1 MAVLFI
7 DPGELRTE
15 LALEACSTLPDGLG
29 GFTEAWT
36 ETATLFAR
44 IEPVSAT
51 SVFGAG
57 QTLESVTHRITL
69 RRRDGVA
76 SGMRFARAGRVFDIL
91 TVHDPDESG
100 RYLVCKVKEAG
111 A

>member
-15 LALEACSTLPDGLG
+15 VVLETCTTESDGFG
-29 GFTEAWT
+29 GFSEVWSAV
-36 ETATLFAR
+36 ATLFAR

-51 SVFGAG
+51 SVFGAD
-57 QTLESVTHRITL
+57 QTLETITHRITT
-69 RRRDGVA
+69 RYRTSVA
-76 SGMRFARAGRVFDIL
+76 SGMRFVKGARIFEIV

>member
-7 DPGELRTE
+7 DPGELRTKVV
-15 LALEACSTLPDGLG
+15 LEACTTEPDGFG
-29 GFTEAWT
+29 GFSEVWT

-44 IEPVSAT
+44 IEPVSAA
-51 SVFGAG
+51 SVFGAD
-57 QTLESVTHRITL
+57 QTLETVTHRITM
-69 RRRDGVA
+69 RHRAGVA
-76 SGMRFARAGRVFDIL
+76 SGMRLTKQERIFEIV

-100 RYLVCKVKEAG
+100 RYLVCKVKEVG